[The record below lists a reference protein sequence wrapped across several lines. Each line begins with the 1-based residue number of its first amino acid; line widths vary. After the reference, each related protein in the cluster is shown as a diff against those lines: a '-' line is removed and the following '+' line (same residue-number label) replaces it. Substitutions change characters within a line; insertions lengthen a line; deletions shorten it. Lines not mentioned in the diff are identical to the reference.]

1 MRTVNRLNTCCF
13 IGCCNQNN
21 LFLFDEKTSYYKDI
35 KLKIEK
41 NVVYLIEKLFV
52 TNFMSGMDIG
62 FEQCAAETVLEKK
75 EKYPQIT
82 LEGVLPYETHSIN
95 WTGAQRNKYYSIM
108 EKSDR
113 EVLLQ
118 YHYTDDCMRRR
129 NQYMINK
136 SKYII
141 FFQDGTSNIDNLIL
155 YAKSKSRVIII
166 IDSDEMRLSGNE
178 LIFQNWH

>member
-1 MRTVNRLNTCCF
+1 MKNVNRLNTCCF
-13 IGCCNQNN
+13 IGGCSQNK
-21 LFLFDEKTSYYKDI
+21 LFLFEEQTPYYKDI
-35 KLKIEK
+35 KSKIEK
-41 NVVYLIEKLFV
+41 KVVYLIEKLFV
-52 TNFMSGMDIG
+52 TNFISGMDIG
-62 FEQCAAETVLEKK
+62 FEQCAAETVLGKK
-75 EKYPQIT
+75 EEYSQIT

-95 WTGAQRNKYYSIM
+95 WTGAQRNRYYSIM

-141 FFQDGTSNIDNLIL
+141 FFQESTSNIDNLIL
-155 YAKSKSRVIII
+155 YAKSKGRVVIV
-166 IDSDEMRLSGNE
+166 IDSGEMQLPGNQS
-178 LIFQNWH
+178 IF

>member
-1 MRTVNRLNTCCF
+1 MKSVSKLSTCCF
-13 IGCCNQNN
+13 IGGCNRNN
-21 LFLFDEKTSYYKDI
+21 LVLFEEKAQYYKNI
-35 KLKIEK
+35 KLGIEK
-41 NVVYLIEKLFV
+41 KVVYLIEKLFV
-52 TNFMSGMDIG
+52 TNFISGMDIG
-62 FEQCAAETVLEKK
+62 FEQCAAEAVLEKK

-95 WTGAQRNKYYSIM
+95 WTAAQRNKYYSIM

-129 NQYMINK
+129 NQYMISK

-155 YAKSKSRVIII
+155 YARLKGRAVIV
-166 IDSDEMRLSGNE
+166 IDAGEMQFSGSE
-178 LIFQNWH
+178 SIF